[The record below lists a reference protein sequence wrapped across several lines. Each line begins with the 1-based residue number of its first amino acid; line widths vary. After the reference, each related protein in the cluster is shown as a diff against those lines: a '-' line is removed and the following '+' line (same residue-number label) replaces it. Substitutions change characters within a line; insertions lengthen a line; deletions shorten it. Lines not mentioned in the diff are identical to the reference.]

1 MRRAPVVSGAGIF
14 PFLRER
20 TMIAESRQP
29 YPSRQHYAS
38 EVDIMRSVFC
48 CSIILSGALFIAFG
62 SIRCVAQGAKPSA
75 TAAEQKKTDDNTK
88 PVEISSD
95 VTLRSS
101 VNDVVKAYNG
111 VEADV
116 KDGVVTLRGSLTQSD
131 LQKLVMKV
139 NELKPKKVET
149 DKIVIKS

>member
-1 MRRAPVVSGAGIF
+1 MKKRNL
-14 PFLRER
+14 FLVLL
-20 TMIAESRQP
+20 IA
-29 YPSRQHYAS
+29 
-38 EVDIMRSVFC
+38 V
-48 CSIILSGALFIAFG
+48 CSTTF
-62 SIRCVAQGAKPSA
+62 SISCKNKNKEA
-75 TAAEQKKTDDNTK
+75 TTEQKKTDDNTK

-116 KDGVVTLRGSLTQSD
+116 KDGVVTLRGSLTKSE
-131 LQKLVMKV
+131 LHKLVMKV